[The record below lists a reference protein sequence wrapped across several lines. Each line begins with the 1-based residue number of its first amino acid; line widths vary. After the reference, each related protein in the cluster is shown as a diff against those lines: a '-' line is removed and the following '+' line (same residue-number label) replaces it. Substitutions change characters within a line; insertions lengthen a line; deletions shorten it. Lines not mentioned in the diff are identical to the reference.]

1 MNIEIGRSQRKEMS
15 KSREE
20 LLRALMEKLR
30 FVMMGMHTGQ
40 GLRFGE
46 FTVGP
51 PQVRILFY
59 IARKPEGVSVKELA
73 EVLSVTSGAVT
84 QFVDALV
91 EKGLVRREEDHDD
104 RRLLRIKL
112 TEYAHGNFNEF
123 KKGYFASVSRVFE
136 PLSDEEVLRLTRLL
150 MKANVPFNLKELN
163 R

>member
-1 MNIEIGRSQRKEMS
+1 MSRLDSHKEMS

-30 FVMMGMHTGQ
+30 FVMRGMHTGQ
-40 GLRFGE
+40 GFQFGE

-84 QFVDALV
+84 QFIDALV
-91 EKGLVRREEDHDD
+91 EKGLVSREEDCND

-112 TEYAHGNFNEF
+112 TEYAHGKFNEF
-123 KKGYFASVSRVFE
+123 KKDYFASVSRVFE
-136 PLSDEEVLRLTRLL
+136 PLSDEEILQLTRLL
-150 MKANVPFNLKELN
+150 MKADVPSNIKEPN

>member
-1 MNIEIGRSQRKEMS
+1 MS

-20 LLRALMEKLR
+20 LLRALVERLGY
-30 FVMMGMHTGQ
+30 VMRGMHTGQ
-40 GLRFGE
+40 GFRFAE
-46 FTVGP
+46 FMVGP
-51 PQVRILFY
+51 PQVRILFR
-59 IARKPEGVSVKELA
+59 IASKPEGVSVKELA

-112 TEYAHGNFNEF
+112 TEYAHNNFKEF
-123 KKGYFASVSRVFE
+123 KKDYFESVSRVFDS
-136 PLSDEEVLRLTRLL
+136 LSDEEIQQLTGLL
-150 MKANVPFNLKELN
+150 MKANVPTNLKEPN

>member
-1 MNIEIGRSQRKEMS
+1 MS

-30 FVMMGMHTGQ
+30 FVMRGMHAGQ
-40 GLRFGE
+40 GFQFGE

-51 PQVRILFY
+51 PQVRILFC
-59 IARKPEGVSVKELA
+59 IASKPEGVSVKELA

-84 QFVDALV
+84 QFIDSLV
-91 EKGLVRREEDHDD
+91 EKGLVSREEDCND

-112 TEYAHGNFNEF
+112 TKYAHGNFNEF
-123 KKGYFASVSRVFE
+123 KKDYFASVRRVFDS
-136 PLSDEEVLRLTRLL
+136 LTDEEIQQLIGLL